1 MNLVTV
7 NKLINVV
14 DFGELKKKLNSCR
27 LLCWCFFFVLNFF
40 LIKIG
45 IVPSDIKKKKK
56 IKLFFSFSIYLF
68 GKIQIL
74 FKMNLPR
81 PANWWYPSNPGYAYP
96 SEPTKMME
104 LYPEQNQ
111 CFDNGYN
118 LQKVPDGTNFG
129 VQQIPQNY
137 SNQGFYPEQMA
148 IYPPCQGPQ
157 PWNYAYCYG
166 YYGEEPCPYV
176 NVVDM
181 EDFM

>member
-1 MNLVTV
+1 M
-7 NKLINVV
+7 IS
-14 DFGELKKKLNSCR
+14 KKKER
-27 LLCWCFFFVLNFF
+27 L
-40 LIKIG
+40 
-45 IVPSDIKKKKK
+45 
-56 IKLFFSFSIYLF
+56 KLFQLYL
-68 GKIQIL
+68 
-74 FKMNLPR
+74 KMNLPR

-96 SEPTKMME
+96 SEPTKMIE
-104 LYPEQNQ
+104 SYPEQMQNQ

-129 VQQIPQNY
+129 GPQVPQNF

>member
-1 MNLVTV
+1 M
-7 NKLINVV
+7 
-14 DFGELKKKLNSCR
+14 
-27 LLCWCFFFVLNFF
+27 
-40 LIKIG
+40 
-45 IVPSDIKKKKK
+45 
-56 IKLFFSFSIYLF
+56 FSFLVLE
-68 GKIQIL
+68 KP

-81 PANWWYPSNPGYAYP
+81 PANWWYPSNPGFSYP
-96 SEPTKMME
+96 NEQTKIIE
-104 LYPEQNQ
+104 SYPEQNMSMQNQ

-118 LQKVPDGTNFG
+118 LQKVPDGSNFG
-129 VQQIPQNY
+129 NGLVPQVPQNY
-137 SNQGFYPEQMA
+137 SNQGSEFGGFYPEQMA